1 MCAGREGEGRAGIT
15 TVPSIHKLRS
25 RLVGFT
31 VLGLQWPAWAVTLKQ
46 LSRKIPATGVWGGE
60 EWGGVGGCW
69 LLPFVWGFCGSAP
82 APRGPAC
89 VRLLTLS
96 TKSIDW
102 LRGCSP
108 LSLPPRLPFPVFF
121 SGIMG
126 ALCGLMSLLRG
137 PEAGS
142 SSPAATG
149 GNESKIRPGSG
160 PHHSKAPP
168 GIRGFKAPW
177 EFGYFISK
185 VVCISKVAI
194 EAGAGR
200 RLRGGGARASPPL
213 GTPCQAPGSFP
224 PTRPDFSPVRSISS
238 KQLIRRGN

>member
-1 MCAGREGEGRAGIT
+1 M
-15 TVPSIHKLRS
+15 
-25 RLVGFT
+25 
-31 VLGLQWPAWAVTLKQ
+31 GLPPPL
-46 LSRKIPATGVWGGE
+46 E
-60 EWGGVGGCW
+60 
-69 LLPFVWGFCGSAP
+69 
-82 APRGPAC
+82 APRVCC
-89 VRLLTLS
+89 VRLLTSS
-96 TKSIDW
+96 TKSIEW

-108 LSLPPRLPFPVFF
+108 PPRFPLASPSRFLL
-121 SGIMG
+121 GIMG

-194 EAGAGR
+194 EARTGR

-213 GTPCQAPGSFP
+213 GTP
-224 PTRPDFSPVRSISS
+224 
-238 KQLIRRGN
+238 

>member
-1 MCAGREGEGRAGIT
+1 
-15 TVPSIHKLRS
+15 
-25 RLVGFT
+25 
-31 VLGLQWPAWAVTLKQ
+31 
-46 LSRKIPATGVWGGE
+46 
-60 EWGGVGGCW
+60 
-69 LLPFVWGFCGSAP
+69 
-82 APRGPAC
+82 
-89 VRLLTLS
+89 
-96 TKSIDW
+96 
-102 LRGCSP
+102 
-108 LSLPPRLPFPVFF
+108 
-121 SGIMG
+121 MG

-142 SSPAATG
+142 SFPAATG
-149 GNESKIRPGSG
+149 ENESKIRPGSG

-168 GIRGFKAPW
+168 GIRSFKAPW

-200 RLRGGGARASPPL
+200 RLRGGGARAPPPL

-238 KQLIRRGN
+238 KKAADQMGKLRSWLARKSLLLQGSLPGVRPFGI